1 MWLLAYNSVS
11 DLFSTGSSVL
21 PDDGPDRLLKP
32 LAEFT
37 MPWFIAALVLGYVFA
52 IGLSAVIAW
61 HPRSLSAANAD
72 RLLGGQRVLLLL
84 GLIGATVAEIVMAQP
99 AMALVIFGIGGLIRF
114 RTNLRDEELNFK
126 AILVVIIGL
135 ACGMSEL
142 ALAVFVTIIGWLLIW
157 FLDKSQAYRIRIT
170 ASAKEIH
177 EVLESESEAILGRIR
192 DSKLRVVNAA
202 FDEKRRLVIIISAP
216 VAFDENQINRLI
228 RQALEHPLADS
239 QVRIRPL

>member
-1 MWLLAYNSVS
+1 MLLLAHNSVT
-11 DLFSTGSSVL
+11 DLLSGQGSPL
-21 PDDGPDRLLKP
+21 PEAGPDRLMSP

-61 HPRSLSAANAD
+61 HPRSLSTANAD

-157 FLDKSQAYRIRIT
+157 FIDKSQAYRVRIT
-170 ASAKEIH
+170 AAAKDIH
-177 EVLESESEAILGRIR
+177 EVLETESDAILERIR
-192 DSKLRVVNAA
+192 NSKLKVVNAA
-202 FDEKRRLVIIISAP
+202 FDEKRRLVIIVSAP
-216 VAFDENQINRLI
+216 VDLDENRINRLI
-228 RQALEHPLADS
+228 REALEHPLADS

>member
-1 MWLLAYNSVS
+1 M
-11 DLFSTGSSVL
+11 
-21 PDDGPDRLLKP
+21 DR
-32 LAEFT
+32 
-37 MPWFIAALVLGYVFA
+37 
-52 IGLSAVIAW
+52 
-61 HPRSLSAANAD
+61 AD

-84 GLIGATVAEIVMAQP
+84 GLIGATVAEIVMAPP

-177 EVLESESEAILGRIR
+177 EVLESEGEAILGRIR

>member
-1 MWLLAYNSVS
+1 MLAHNSVS
-11 DLFSTGSSVL
+11 DLLAGQTDSIPLSGSE
-21 PDDGPDRLLKP
+21 RLMAP
-32 LAEFT
+32 LTDFT
-37 MPWFIAALVLGYVFA
+37 MPWFLAALFLGFIFA

-157 FLDKSQAYRIRIT
+157 FIDKSQAYRVRISP
-170 ASAKEIH
+170 SAKEIH
-177 EVLESESEAILGRIR
+177 DVLEAECESILGRIV
-192 DSKLRVVNAA
+192 DSKLKLVNSA
-202 FDEKRRLVIIISAP
+202 FDEKRRLVIIVSAP
-216 VAFDENQINRLI
+216 VHFDENLINSLI
-228 RQALEHPLADS
+228 RDSLEHPLTDS
-239 QVRIRPL
+239 QIRIRAL

>member
-1 MWLLAYNSVS
+1 MLLLANNSVA
-11 DLFSTGSSVL
+11 DLLSGQGN
-21 PDDGPDRLLKP
+21 DIAEIGPDRLMKP

-37 MPWFIAALVLGYVFA
+37 MPWFIAALVLGYIFA
-52 IGLSAVIAW
+52 IGLSAIIAW
-61 HPRSLSAANAD
+61 HPRSLSTANAD

-157 FLDKSQAYRIRIT
+157 FIDKSQAYRVRIT

-177 EVLESESEAILGRIR
+177 EVLESEGDAILERIR
-192 DSKLRVVNAA
+192 STKLKVVNAA
-202 FDEKRRLVIIISAP
+202 FDEKRRLVIIVSAP
-216 VAFDENQINRLI
+216 VDLDENRISRLV

-239 QVRIRPL
+239 EVRIRPL